1 MSENVE
7 RRILAVLGNPT
18 TSPYGNP
25 IPGLELLGA
34 DTQPVNDH
42 AVRMAELA
50 GTEPQ
55 AVVIRRLSEHAQSD
69 QELIVTLREVGIVPN
84 ARVSVTRKDR
94 GFVVTTPGHDGLE
107 LSEEMAHSIFVE
119 KA

>member
-1 MSENVE
+1 M
-7 RRILAVLGNPT
+7 T
-18 TSPYGNP
+18 TSVLAIPPVLDGKMPYV
-25 IPGLELLGA
+25 LQTFDLRA
-34 DTQPVNDH
+34 D

>member
-7 RRILAVLGNPT
+7 RRILAVLDNPT

-34 DTQPVNDH
+34 DAKPVDDN
-42 AVRMAELA
+42 AIRMAELTGA
-50 GTEPQ
+50 DSQ

-84 ARVSVTRKDR
+84 ARVTVTRKDR
-94 GFVVTTPGHDGLE
+94 TFVVTTPGHDGLE
-107 LSEEMAHSIFVE
+107 LPEDMAHAIFVE